1 MHSLP
6 RRPVWP
12 ILREMA
18 GLSFAY
24 VLAFFAINLAHF
36 HWWPVSVILYACLWD
51 IFLATTVTSAL
62 YYGLRRHSGPL
73 TWIETG
79 LVNVAAVLVLFVY
92 AILGP
97 TVIDRSLSIYI
108 VETIDQR
115 GGEVAEAAMPR
126 IIVSEFM
133 DEYHVSD
140 VRMTEQVT
148 SETVRIE
155 DGCIHLTAKGKR
167 LAAFT
172 SWYRATLLPK
182 RRRIGE
188 RVTDVLT
195 RQPNPDRRK
204 VSFECPT

>member
-1 MHSLP
+1 M
-6 RRPVWP
+6 
-12 ILREMA
+12 
-18 GLSFAY
+18 
-24 VLAFFAINLAHF
+24 
-36 HWWPVSVILYACLWD
+36 WD

-62 YYGLRRHSGPL
+62 YYGLRRRAGPL

-79 LVNVAAVLVLFVY
+79 LVTVAAVLVLFVY

-182 RRRIGE
+182 RRRIGDI
-188 RVTDVLT
+188 VTDVLT
-195 RQPNPDRRK
+195 RQPDPDRRK